1 MEHINRHRKCAVYET
16 AAELKFRQ
24 KHDSG
29 DANKQIVY
37 VFIVKIMKYSIYMS
51 LSYNS
56 HDFQNK
62 ADFGSGDFQYT
73 CPRASCEQSACAW
86 PVVSIG
92 IGIGSR
98 T

>member
-1 MEHINRHRKCAVYET
+1 
-16 AAELKFRQ
+16 
-24 KHDSG
+24 
-29 DANKQIVY
+29 
-37 VFIVKIMKYSIYMS
+37 VFIEKIMKYPIYMS

-56 HDFQNK
+56 HDFQYK
-62 ADFGSGDFQYT
+62 ADFGCADFQYT

>member
-1 MEHINRHRKCAVYET
+1 MCDSLYT
-16 AAELKFRQ
+16 AAELKFGL
-24 KHDSG
+24 KHDSS

-37 VFIVKIMKYSIYMS
+37 VFIVKSMKYPIYTS

-86 PVVSIG
+86 PVVSIC
-92 IGIGSR
+92 IGIRSR

>member
-1 MEHINRHRKCAVYET
+1 
-16 AAELKFRQ
+16 
-24 KHDSG
+24 
-29 DANKQIVY
+29 
-37 VFIVKIMKYSIYMS
+37 MKYPIYMS

-56 HDFQNK
+56 PDFQYK

-73 CPRASCEQSACAW
+73 CPCASCEQRACAW
-86 PVVSIG
+86 HVVSIG

>member
-1 MEHINRHRKCAVYET
+1 
-16 AAELKFRQ
+16 
-24 KHDSG
+24 
-29 DANKQIVY
+29 
-37 VFIVKIMKYSIYMS
+37 MKYPIYTS

-56 HDFQNK
+56 PDFQYNSPDFQYK

-73 CPRASCEQSACAW
+73 CPRASCKQRACARH
-86 PVVSIG
+86 VVSIG

>member
-1 MEHINRHRKCAVYET
+1 MCGILNGRWAKIPTKTR
-16 AAELKFRQ
+16 
-24 KHDSG
+24 SG

-37 VFIVKIMKYSIYMS
+37 LFNVKIMKYPIYTR

-56 HDFQNK
+56 HGFQYE
-62 ADFGSGDFQYT
+62 ADFGSGDFQYI

-86 PVVSIG
+86 PVVVIG
-92 IGIGSR
+92 IGIRSR

>member
-1 MEHINRHRKCAVYET
+1 MCGILNGSWAKIPT
-16 AAELKFRQ
+16 KT
-24 KHDSG
+24 DSG
-29 DANKQIVY
+29 DANKQIFY
-37 VFIVKIMKYSIYMS
+37 MFIVKIMKYPIYMS

-56 HDFQNK
+56 PDFQYK

-73 CPRASCEQSACAW
+73 CPRASCEQRACAW
-86 PVVSIG
+86 HVVSIG

>member
-1 MEHINRHRKCAVYET
+1 M
-16 AAELKFRQ
+16 
-24 KHDSG
+24 
-29 DANKQIVY
+29 
-37 VFIVKIMKYSIYMS
+37 FIEKIMKYPIDMS
-51 LSYNS
+51 LSYNF

-62 ADFGSGDFQYT
+62 DDFGSGDFQYT
-73 CPRASCEQSACAW
+73 CPHVSCEQSACAW